1 MGFETSCFFGRRKR
15 RQRSKSKVDYDSYGS
30 SEGSSCY
37 ISQAEKHNF
46 ITLKEW
52 IDPCMSFVAKLLIM
66 VGCVVPLMVIGA
78 VVGVF
83 ALKAPSGE
91 LWEKFPELHT
101 ILRAGTG
108 AVLGG
113 SLGAGAAKIYISLND
128 DEIHL

>member
-1 MGFETSCFFGRRKR
+1 
-15 RQRSKSKVDYDSYGS
+15 
-30 SEGSSCY
+30 
-37 ISQAEKHNF
+37 
-46 ITLKEW
+46 
-52 IDPCMSFVAKLLIM
+52 MSFVAKLLIM

-91 LWEKFPELHT
+91 LWGKFPELHT

>member
-1 MGFETSCFFGRRKR
+1 M
-15 RQRSKSKVDYDSYGS
+15 DLNSYGF
-30 SEGSSCY
+30 SEGASCY
-37 ISQAEKHNF
+37 IPQAETIISLRSKNGEPPF
-46 ITLKEW
+46 
-52 IDPCMSFVAKLLIM
+52 MSFTAKLLVM

-91 LWEKFPELHT
+91 LWEKFPELLT
-101 ILRAGTG
+101 ISRAGTG

-128 DEIHL
+128 YEIHL

>member
-1 MGFETSCFFGRRKR
+1 
-15 RQRSKSKVDYDSYGS
+15 
-30 SEGSSCY
+30 
-37 ISQAEKHNF
+37 
-46 ITLKEW
+46 
-52 IDPCMSFVAKLLIM
+52 MSFIAKLLIM

-78 VVGVF
+78 LVGVF

-108 AVLGG
+108 TVLGG

-128 DEIHL
+128 DEIYL

>member
-1 MGFETSCFFGRRKR
+1 
-15 RQRSKSKVDYDSYGS
+15 
-30 SEGSSCY
+30 
-37 ISQAEKHNF
+37 
-46 ITLKEW
+46 
-52 IDPCMSFVAKLLIM
+52 MSFVAKLLIM

-78 VVGVF
+78 LVGVF

-108 AVLGG
+108 TVLGG
-113 SLGAGAAKIYISLND
+113 SLGAGAAKIYISLTD

>member
-1 MGFETSCFFGRRKR
+1 
-15 RQRSKSKVDYDSYGS
+15 
-30 SEGSSCY
+30 
-37 ISQAEKHNF
+37 
-46 ITLKEW
+46 
-52 IDPCMSFVAKLLIM
+52 MSFVAKLLIM

-83 ALKAPSGE
+83 ALKAPSGD

-108 AVLGG
+108 AILGG
-113 SLGAGAAKIYISLND
+113 SLGTGAAKIYIALND

>member
-1 MGFETSCFFGRRKR
+1 
-15 RQRSKSKVDYDSYGS
+15 
-30 SEGSSCY
+30 
-37 ISQAEKHNF
+37 
-46 ITLKEW
+46 
-52 IDPCMSFVAKLLIM
+52 MSLGVKLLIM

-91 LWEKFPELHT
+91 LWEKFPEIHT

-108 AVLGG
+108 ALLGG
-113 SLGAGAAKIYISLND
+113 SLGAGAAKIHISLND

>member
-1 MGFETSCFFGRRKR
+1 
-15 RQRSKSKVDYDSYGS
+15 
-30 SEGSSCY
+30 
-37 ISQAEKHNF
+37 
-46 ITLKEW
+46 
-52 IDPCMSFVAKLLIM
+52 MSFVAKLLIM

-91 LWEKFPELHT
+91 LWEKFPELHM

>member
-1 MGFETSCFFGRRKR
+1 
-15 RQRSKSKVDYDSYGS
+15 
-30 SEGSSCY
+30 
-37 ISQAEKHNF
+37 
-46 ITLKEW
+46 
-52 IDPCMSFVAKLLIM
+52 MSFGTKLFIM

>member
-1 MGFETSCFFGRRKR
+1 
-15 RQRSKSKVDYDSYGS
+15 
-30 SEGSSCY
+30 
-37 ISQAEKHNF
+37 
-46 ITLKEW
+46 
-52 IDPCMSFVAKLLIM
+52 MSFGTKLFIM

-113 SLGAGAAKIYISLND
+113 SLGAGSAKIYISLND
-128 DEIHL
+128 DEIYL

>member
-1 MGFETSCFFGRRKR
+1 
-15 RQRSKSKVDYDSYGS
+15 
-30 SEGSSCY
+30 
-37 ISQAEKHNF
+37 
-46 ITLKEW
+46 
-52 IDPCMSFVAKLLIM
+52 MSFGAKLLIM

-78 VVGVF
+78 LVGVF

-91 LWEKFPELHT
+91 LWEKFPELLT
-101 ILRAGTG
+101 ISRAGTG

>member
-1 MGFETSCFFGRRKR
+1 
-15 RQRSKSKVDYDSYGS
+15 
-30 SEGSSCY
+30 
-37 ISQAEKHNF
+37 
-46 ITLKEW
+46 
-52 IDPCMSFVAKLLIM
+52 MSFAAKLLIM

-113 SLGAGAAKIYISLND
+113 SLGAGAAKIYISLTD